1 MIYEEEI
8 SSANNHRY
16 FQNLAHIRIID
27 GRGTQQHQSTANP
40 LNGDMSIVSDKF
52 RLS

>member
-1 MIYEEEI
+1 MIYEEER
-8 SSANNHRY
+8 SSANNHY

-40 LNGDMSIVSDKF
+40 LNGNMAFKVNFQKK
-52 RLS
+52 